1 MATSKIEQG
10 RLDRAFMGFAT
21 QVARRTGSQ
30 WAMVIAAV
38 LVLVS
43 LALAGIETTNLLIS
57 IVTLLMVFVLQ
68 NTQNRDSAAIHLKL
82 DEIVTVEPA
91 ARDHIRGTEQRSAE
105 EIDELSRNG
114 SVEETGRPAG

>member
-1 MATSKIEQG
+1 MA
-10 RLDRAFMGFAT
+10 FAT
-21 QVARRTGSQ
+21 QVAKRTGSQ

-38 LVLVS
+38 LVLMS
-43 LALAGIETTNLLIS
+43 LVLVGVETTNLLVS

-91 ARDHIRGTEQRSAE
+91 ARDDIRGTELKSEHEIEDLSLNDSLDDRAQREGAS
-105 EIDELSRNG
+105 S
-114 SVEETGRPAG
+114 S